1 MDFELLR
8 IVQVDTHINTDP
20 YTHCCRSTIIMF
32 FKKQPM
38 RAEHLKSNMALYLPM
53 QRYISGYFPF
63 RHIKSQTTT
72 NLKILVLVYSKARAL
87 KLECF
92 RSDVEYHKTNED

>member
-8 IVQVDTHINTDP
+8 IVQVDTHYINTDP

-38 RAEHLKSNMALYLPM
+38 RAEHLRSNMALYLPM
-53 QRYISGYFPF
+53 QRYISLDISP
-63 RHIKSQTTT
+63 
-72 NLKILVLVYSKARAL
+72 
-87 KLECF
+87 
-92 RSDVEYHKTNED
+92 SDA